1 MPDECS
7 TPLSV
12 GFSVDMGIVSLRVN
26 TVLWR
31 LGVTSSVGIIALIML
46 SPLEKTLSDFCL
58 LQTLALY

>member
-12 GFSVDMGIVSLRVN
+12 GFSVDAGIVSLRVN

-31 LGVTSSVGIIALIML
+31 LGVTSSVGIIVLIML